1 MESLHQKYSYCI
13 QLHVY
18 CEIWIH
24 GILLFLLVYIYY
36 ENKCINILHLYWTRN
51 TSCIFPRTR
60 YLFKK
65 LFQEDFLLYLV
76 LLLYQ
81 NLIASNRW
89 AFYSHIL
96 RWWNSVCE
104 CGCYMDMII
113 SLVHCRC
120 FHVYCIPTKAKP
132 LFMLSHIEVAYI
144 ELWLYWDWCISIL
157 TVCYGT
163 SLILNFWFSPHSTGW
178 FD

>member
-1 MESLHQKYSYCI
+1 MNCNHRLFSMVSLHQKYSYCI

-36 ENKCINILHLYWTRN
+36 ENKCINILHLCWTRN

-65 LFQEDFLLYLV
+65 LFQVDFLLYLV

-96 RWWNSVCE
+96 RWWNSVCDW
-104 CGCYMDMII
+104 GCYTDMII

-132 LFMLSHIEVAYI
+132 LFMLSHIEVA
-144 ELWLYWDWCISIL
+144 
-157 TVCYGT
+157 
-163 SLILNFWFSPHSTGW
+163 
-178 FD
+178 